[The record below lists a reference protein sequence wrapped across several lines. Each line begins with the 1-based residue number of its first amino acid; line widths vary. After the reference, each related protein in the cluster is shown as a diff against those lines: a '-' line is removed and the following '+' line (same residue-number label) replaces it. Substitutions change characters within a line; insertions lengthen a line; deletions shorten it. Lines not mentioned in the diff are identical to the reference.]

1 MGFGQG
7 LSGLNAASQ
16 NLDVIGNNIANS
28 GTVGFKSGSA
38 TFADVY
44 ANSRVGLGVQVA
56 SINQRFTTGIVSSTG
71 NQFDMAIDGAKGM
84 FVLQNASGA
93 QLYSRNGQFFAD
105 KENKIVNA
113 QGQQLMGY
121 APGGTNLIGMTVPMG
136 NIDPMATGNIA
147 NKVNL
152 DANAT
157 VVPDATSTETLAKV
171 VLSGTTYYY
180 RPTGNAWY
188 SDAAGTTVNT
198 PADGPY
204 TTGTPPVTVNIAGA
218 VPTPAIPATGDNTA
232 YAPVPAP
239 VAFNPNDPNSFS
251 NSTPITVY
259 DSLGNEHRLMQYYTK
274 RPAAGGNSV
283 WEVNFRV
290 DGQVPDSGGS
300 MTLTFDPAGRL
311 LTGGTSSQTVGVT
324 APGGG
329 ASPAAPL
336 NILVN
341 YADSTQFGGGFTQN
355 FVPDGYA
362 TGEYASMSVG
372 TNGELIANYTNGAK
386 KTVGTLALA
395 DFNNLQ
401 GLQSVGGNA
410 WVETASSGQPILGQP
425 GSNGMAVIKGQSVEE
440 SNVDMSQELVN
451 MIIAQRTYQANA
463 QTIKTQDQILQT
475 LITLR

>member
-1 MGFGQG
+1 
-7 LSGLNAASQ
+7 
-16 NLDVIGNNIANS
+16 
-28 GTVGFKSGSA
+28 
-38 TFADVY
+38 
-44 ANSRVGLGVQVA
+44 VGLGVQVA

-71 NQFDMAIDGAKGM
+71 NQFDMAIDGSKGM
-84 FVLQNASGA
+84 FVLQNANGA

-121 APGGTNLIGMTVPMG
+121 APGGTNLIGMTVPVG
-136 NIDPMATGNIA
+136 NIDPVATSNIA
-147 NKVNL
+147 NNVNL
-152 DANAT
+152 DANVA
-157 VVPDATSTETLAKV
+157 VVPNTSSAEV
-171 VLSGTTYYY
+171 VGVVQLDDGGGAGPQPFYY
-180 RPTGNAWY
+180 RMAGGVYTWY
-188 SDAAGTTVNT
+188 SDAAGTIVGGA
-198 PADGPY
+198 PVD
-204 TTGTPPVTVNIAGA
+204 GTPYDTGAAPVTSVTFTGG
-218 VPTPAIPATGDNTA
+218 TPSVTFPATGGNVDYAAAVTA
-232 YAPVPAP
+232 VPFDPSVPA
-239 VAFNPNDPNSFS
+239 SFS

-259 DSLGNEHRLMQYYTK
+259 DSLGNEHRLTQYYTK

-283 WEVNFRV
+283 WEVNFRI
-290 DGQVPDSGGS
+290 DGQLPDAGANL
-300 MTLTFDPAGRL
+300 TLTFDPAGRL
-311 LTGGTSSQTVGVT
+311 VTGLPSSQTVTLT

-362 TGEYASMSVG
+362 TGEYASTSIG

-386 KTVGTLALA
+386 QVMGTLALA

-410 WVETASSGQPILGQP
+410 WIETASSGQPILGQP
-425 GSNGMAVIKGQSVEE
+425 GSNGLAVIKGQSVEE

-475 LITLR
+475 LITMR